1 MIVSF
6 HQQFLLK
13 VGEKV
18 RLAGT
23 LGKAVLLALAVAG
36 VHHTA
41 DALGRELVY
50 FLGRKIEARV
60 AGRTS
65 CQRLDVALR

>member
-23 LGKAVLLALAVAG
+23 LGKAEHPVPEVAAT
-36 VHHTA
+36 HTA
-41 DALGRELVY
+41 DAQGPELDY
-50 FLGRKIEARV
+50 FLGRKIEDRV
-60 AGRTS
+60 AGRS
-65 CQRLDVALR
+65 SRQRLDVVLS

>member
-18 RLAGT
+18 QLAGT
-23 LGKAVLLALAVAG
+23 LGKAEHPVQAVAAPL
-36 VHHTA
+36 HAA
-41 DALGRELVY
+41 DTQGL
-50 FLGRKIEARV
+50 LGRKDEAKDTR
-60 AGRTS
+60 RS
-65 CQRLDVALR
+65 SRKRLEIALR